1 MTTTQ
6 ADRPRSER
14 KARGSGHLRRAEL
27 LAAAEKIF
35 TVAGYE
41 GATIRKI
48 AEEVGVSSTALY
60 MYFQDKSQIML
71 EICVHAL
78 EGLHTQLGAICEGKS
93 DPLVKLRAMLEVMLR
108 FGFEKSTA
116 YQLLYCVAPKEV
128 AERRNEVIA
137 PLSRASFLRTQATVE
152 AAQAAGHLRQDMSA
166 RAITEALVASCHGL
180 IGMRLANPYAPWTD
194 PQEMSKVLLDGL
206 FEGFTPRS

>member
-1 MTTTQ
+1 MTTMQ

-78 EGLHTQLGAICEGKS
+78 EELYRQLEAISVDKR
-93 DPLVKLRAMLEVMLR
+93 DPRAKVRAILEVMLR
-108 FGFEKSTA
+108 FGFEQPTA
-116 YQLLYCVAPKEV
+116 YQLLYCVAPKDIN
-128 AERRNEVIA
+128 ERRNEVIA
-137 PLSRASFLRTQATVE
+137 PLSRSCFQRTQQAVE
-152 AAQAAGHLRQDMSA
+152 AAVAAGQLRQDMPPKVL
-166 RAITEALVASCHGL
+166 TEALIASCHGL
-180 IGMRLANPYAPWTD
+180 IGMRLANPDAPWTD
-194 PQEMSKVLLDGL
+194 PGLMSKALLDGL
-206 FEGFTPRS
+206 FEGFGSR

>member
-1 MTTTQ
+1 MQ

-35 TVAGYE
+35 TVSGYD

-78 EGLHTQLGAICEGKS
+78 EGLYHQLEAITTSQSE
-93 DPLVKLRAMLEVMLR
+93 PLAKVRGVLEVMLR
-108 FGFEKSTA
+108 FGFEQPTA
-116 YQLLYCVAPKEV
+116 YQLLYCVAPKEIN
-128 AERRNEVIA
+128 ERRNEVIA
-137 PLSRASFLRTQATVE
+137 PLSRSCFQRTQTAVE
-152 AAQAAGHLRQDMSA
+152 AAQAAGQLRADVPSKVL
-166 RAITEALVASCHGL
+166 TEALIGSCHGL
-180 IGMRLANPYAPWTD
+180 IGMRLANPYAPWSD
-194 PQEMSKVLLDGL
+194 PQQMTKVLLDGL
-206 FEGFTPRS
+206 LEGFGPR

>member
-1 MTTTQ
+1 MQ

-78 EGLHTQLGAICEGKS
+78 EGLYRRLEAISSGPGE
-93 DPLVKLRAMLEVMLR
+93 PLAKVRGMLEVMLR
-108 FGFEKSTA
+108 FGSEQPTA
-116 YQLLYCVAPKEV
+116 YQLLYCVAPKEIN
-128 AERRNEVIA
+128 ERRNEVIA
-137 PLSRASFLRTQATVE
+137 PLSRSCFQRTKEAVE
-152 AAQAAGHLRQDMSA
+152 AAQAAGQLRKDMPA
-166 RAITEALVASCHGL
+166 KTLAEALIGSCHGL

-194 PQEMSKVLLDGL
+194 PEQMTKVLLDGL
-206 FEGFTPRS
+206 FEGFGPR

>member
-1 MTTTQ
+1 MSIIQ

-27 LAAAEKIF
+27 LAAAQKIF
-35 TVAGYE
+35 TVSGYE

-78 EGLHTQLGAICEGKS
+78 EELYHQLEAITVDDRAPAATAISTACRVRWKHERVSGAITALRRSFTSLGA
-93 DPLVKLRAMLEVMLR
+93 
-108 FGFEKSTA
+108 
-116 YQLLYCVAPKEV
+116 
-128 AERRNEVIA
+128 
-137 PLSRASFLRTQATVE
+137 TQY
-152 AAQAAGHLRQDMSA
+152 S
-166 RAITEALVASCHGL
+166 S
-180 IGMRLANPYAPWTD
+180 
-194 PQEMSKVLLDGL
+194 
-206 FEGFTPRS
+206 

>member
-1 MTTTQ
+1 VTTTQ

-78 EGLHTQLGAICEGKS
+78 EGLYHQLEAISAEKR
-93 DPLVKLRAMLEVMLR
+93 DPQSKVRGILEVMLR
-108 FGFEKSTA
+108 FGFEQPTA
-116 YQLLYCVAPKEV
+116 YQLLYCVAPKEIN
-128 AERRNEVIA
+128 ERRNEVIA
-137 PLSRASFLRTQATVE
+137 PLSRSCFQRTQQAVE
-152 AAQAAGHLRQDMSA
+152 AAVAAGQLRKDLPPKA
-166 RAITEALVASCHGL
+166 LTEALIASCHGL
-180 IGMRLANPYAPWTD
+180 IGMRLANPYAPWSD
-194 PQEMSKVLLDGL
+194 PELMGKVLLDGL
-206 FEGFTPRS
+206 FEGFGAK

>member
-1 MTTTQ
+1 MMQ

-78 EGLHTQLGAICEGKS
+78 EGLHRQLEAISAEKLE
-93 DPLVKLRAMLEVMLR
+93 PLAKVRAMLEVMLR
-108 FGFEKSTA
+108 FGFDQPTA
-116 YQLLYCVAPKEV
+116 YQLLYCVAPKEIN
-128 AERRNEVIA
+128 ERRNEVIA
-137 PLSRASFLRTQATVE
+137 PLSRSCFHKMQKAIEDAI
-152 AAQAAGHLRQDMSA
+152 AAGQLRGDMPG
-166 RAITEALVASCHGL
+166 RAVAEAVVASCHGL
-180 IGMRLANPYAPWTD
+180 IGMRLANPYAPWAESD
-194 PQEMSKVLLDGL
+194 LMRQVLLDGL
-206 FEGFTPRS
+206 FEGFGPRR

>member
-1 MTTTQ
+1 VTITQ

-78 EGLHTQLGAICEGKS
+78 EGLYHQLEAISAGKT
-93 DPLVKLRAMLEVMLR
+93 DPRARVRALLEVSLR
-108 FGFEKSTA
+108 FGFEQPTA
-116 YQLLYCVAPKEV
+116 YQLLYCVAPKEIN
-128 AERRNEVIA
+128 ERRNEVIA
-137 PLSRASFLRTQATVE
+137 PLSRSCFQRVQQAVE
-152 AAQAAGHLRQDMSA
+152 DAIAAGQLRDDMPP
-166 RAITEALVASCHGL
+166 RAMTESLIASCHGL
-180 IGMRLANPYAPWTD
+180 IGMRLANPYAPWTE
-194 PQEMSKVLLDGL
+194 PQQLSKVLLDGL
-206 FEGFTPRS
+206 FEGFASRP

>member
-1 MTTTQ
+1 MSITHV
-6 ADRPRSER
+6 DRPRSER

-48 AEEVGVSSTALY
+48 ADEVGVSSTALY

-78 EGLHTQLGAICEGKS
+78 EQLYHQLDAITS
-93 DPLVKLRAMLEVMLR
+93 SQRDPLAKVRGVLEVMMR
-108 FGFEKSTA
+108 FGLEQPTA
-116 YQLLYCVAPKEV
+116 YQLLYCVAPKDIN
-128 AERRNEVIA
+128 ERRNEVIA
-137 PLSRASFLRTQATVE
+137 PLSRSCFQRTQQAVE
-152 AAQAAGHLRQDMSA
+152 AAQAAGQLRSDMPSKPM
-166 RAITEALVASCHGL
+166 TEALIGACHGL
-180 IGMRLANPYAPWTD
+180 IGMRLANPYAPWSD
-194 PQEMSKVLLDGL
+194 PQQMTKVLLDGL
-206 FEGFTPRS
+206 FEGFGPK

>member
-1 MTTTQ
+1 MMHVE
-6 ADRPRSER
+6 RPRSER

-48 AEEVGVSSTALY
+48 ADEVGVSSTALY

-78 EGLHTQLGAICEGKS
+78 EELYIKLEAISAEEA
-93 DPLVKLRAMLEVMLR
+93 DPLAKLRGILEVMMR
-108 FGFEKSTA
+108 FGFEQPTA
-116 YQLLYCVAPKEV
+116 YQLLYCVAPKDIN
-128 AERRNEVIA
+128 ERRNEVIA
-137 PLSRASFLRTQATVE
+137 PLSQSCFRRAQQAVE
-152 AAQAAGHLRQDMSA
+152 AAQAAGQLRRDMAPNSM
-166 RAITEALVASCHGL
+166 TEALIASCHGL
-180 IGMRLANPYAPWTD
+180 IGMRLANPYAPWGD
-194 PQEMSKVLLDGL
+194 PQLMTKVLLDGL
-206 FEGFTPRS
+206 FEGFGPK

>member
-1 MTTTQ
+1 MQ

-78 EGLHTQLGAICEGKS
+78 EGLYQQLETISAEEH
-93 DPLVKLRAMLEVMLR
+93 DPLARVKAILQVMLR
-108 FGFEKSTA
+108 FGFEQPTA
-116 YQLLYCVAPKEV
+116 YQLLYCVAPKEIN
-128 AERRNEVIA
+128 ERRNEVIA
-137 PLSRASFLRTQATVE
+137 PLSRACFQRALQAVE
-152 AAQAAGHLRQDMSA
+152 AAVAAGKLRQDMPPKA
-166 RAITEALVASCHGL
+166 LTEALVASCHGL
-180 IGMRLANPYAPWTD
+180 IGMRLANPYAPWSD
-194 PQEMSKVLLDGL
+194 PKLMSDVLLGGL
-206 FEGFTPRS
+206 FEGFGPQ